1 MMFGTE
7 FYPTPPELID
17 KMLAKVDFEDDI
29 KTVLEPSAGK
39 GDIASRIREKRNSEY
54 YEKISIDTIELDENL
69 RHILKGN
76 KFNVVHDDFLSFQ
89 TFKRY
94 DLVVMNPPFS
104 DGDKHLMKALE
115 VMKYGGQIVCL
126 LNAAT
131 LRNPYTM
138 LRKELVKRLE
148 ELNADIEYLP
158 EAFAGAERKTDVEIA
173 MISVTLPKTL
183 GENIILEHLKK
194 ATPIAE
200 DEAVPFNQIIPD
212 DYIQGLVSQYNA
224 ELAAGMA
231 LLNSYW
237 GMSYLMLPSKN
248 NARYS
253 TGRIIELNVCGGKK
267 GSDTRNRYLES
278 VRYKY
283 WEELFGSKKIRTR
296 LTSNLQE
303 TLSSKLDEFM
313 DYDFSFFNISQLLM
327 ELSKQTDK
335 GIESTIL
342 ELFDDF
348 VRYSMDDKTN
358 VHLYSGWKTNSCF
371 KVGKKVIIPYL
382 SAWGS
387 FSSCYSPNSYKVTER
402 LADIEKVFDF
412 LDGNRT
418 TDVNLD
424 YVLKDA
430 KANGV
435 SRGIPTKYF
444 LISFYKKGT
453 CHLEFLN
460 LDLLKKFNLF
470 GSQRKNWLPPN
481 YGKKAYT
488 DLSSEERA
496 VVDAYEG
503 RESYDLMMKDR
514 DYYLVKENSFA
525 MLGAGMG
532 TQN

>member
-17 KMLAKVDFEDDI
+17 KMLAKVDF
-29 KTVLEPSAGK
+29 KNVRSVLEPSAGK
-39 GDIASRIREKRNSEY
+39 GDIASRIQERHSPRHRA
-54 YEKISIDTIELDENL
+54 KISIDTIEIDENL

-104 DGDKHLMKALE
+104 DGDKHLMKALR

-131 LRNPYTM
+131 LRNHYTM

-148 ELNADIEYLP
+148 ELDADIEYLP

-173 MISVTLPKTL
+173 MVNVTLPKTL
-183 GENIILEHLKK
+183 GQNIILDHLKK
-194 ATPIAE
+194 SSPIE
-200 DEAVPFNQIIPD
+200 EEEAAAPNQIIPG
-212 DYIQGLVSQYNA
+212 DYIHGLVSQYNA

-231 LLNSYW
+231 LLDSYW
-237 GMSYLMLPSKN
+237 GMSHLLLRSKN
-248 NARYS
+248 HGVYS
-253 TGRIIELNVCGGKK
+253 IGSIMELNIRGGKD
-267 GSDTRNRYLES
+267 GSDTRNKYIEA

-283 WEELFGSKKIRTR
+283 WEALFGAEQLRTR
-296 LTSNLQE
+296 LTSTLQE
-303 TLSSKLDEFM
+303 ELSSRLDEFM
-313 DYDFSFFNISQLLM
+313 DYDFSFFNIFQLLQD
-327 ELSKQTDK
+327 LSKQTVK

-342 ELFDDF
+342 KLFDDF

-358 VHLYSGWKTNSCF
+358 VHLYNGWKTNSCY
-371 KVGKKVIIPYL
+371 KVGRKVILPYL
-382 SAWGS
+382 PAWDQYFGS
-387 FSSCYSPNSYKVTER
+387 YNPESYKVTER

-412 LDGNRT
+412 LDGKKT
-418 TDVNLD
+418 TDVSLEGA
-424 YVLKDA
+424 LKDA